1 MGRTLKRVPMDFD
14 YPLNEVWYGY
24 YCIPSFCHSEYS
36 SGCGECKVFAKIIGV
51 PKQENGDCPDF
62 HKHFN
67 IHPTIEPPA
76 GEGYQ
81 LWETT
86 TEGSPASPVFETL
99 DALCEWCEENATI
112 FANIKAAKEEWKQ
125 MLDNEFVFH
134 KSGNA
139 IFI

>member
-1 MGRTLKRVPMDFD
+1 
-14 YPLNEVWYGY
+14 
-24 YCIPSFCHSEYS
+24 
-36 SGCGECKVFAKIIGV
+36 
-51 PKQENGDCPDF
+51 
-62 HKHFN
+62 
-67 IHPTIEPPA
+67 
-76 GEGYQ
+76 